1 MTQAQDKED
10 EQWLSALAGRPDL
23 DADPKVNRQAQALRR
38 TLKTRSEMLESKV
51 PQADA
56 AQYQRLLFK
65 IRQENLLVPSKT
77 KLAHPEDNLSA
88 ASTWR
93 GRRPLQSEDDYE
105 NRSVNIPIDRKNLRT
120 ASLTWRNPVL
130 WGLAATVVLGVG
142 VVIQMGGL
150 YPQPDESNILRGGG
164 QSTVLVV
171 AEPEVRLA
179 ELLVGLRAAGEE
191 PTIKREADG
200 RIVLSVKGTEKVLEY
215 LAGQR
220 IEPTLAQG
228 KVTIELRAVKSPK

>member
-10 EQWLSALAGRPDL
+10 EQWLKALAGQPDSG
-23 DADPKVNRQAQALRR
+23 ADSQLNQQASALRR
-38 TLKTRSEMLESKV
+38 TLKARSEMLEVQV
-51 PQADA
+51 PTADA
-56 AQYQRLLFK
+56 TQYEQLMFRLRREGLTGS
-65 IRQENLLVPSKT
+65 R
-77 KLAHPEDNLSA
+77 
-88 ASTWR
+88 R
-93 GRRPLQSEDDYE
+93 GWQ
-105 NRSVNIPIDRKNLRT
+105 
-120 ASLTWRNPVL
+120 NPML

-150 YPQPDESNILRGGG
+150 HPQPDEANILRGGG
-164 QSTVLVV
+164 QSTVLLV

-191 PTIKREADG
+191 TTIRRETDG
-200 RIVLSVKGTEKVLEY
+200 RIVLSVKGTDKVLEY

>member
-10 EQWLSALAGRPDL
+10 EQWLSALAGQPDL

-38 TLKTRSEMLESKV
+38 ALKTRSEMLEAQV
-51 PQADA
+51 PTADA
-56 AQYQRLLFK
+56 TQYEQLMFRLRREGLTTSQR
-65 IRQENLLVPSKT
+65 
-77 KLAHPEDNLSA
+77 
-88 ASTWR
+88 
-93 GRRPLQSEDDYE
+93 G
-105 NRSVNIPIDRKNLRT
+105 
-120 ASLTWRNPVL
+120 WRNPML

-150 YPQPDESNILRGGG
+150 HPQPDEANMLRGGG
-164 QSTVLVV
+164 QSTVLLV

-200 RIVLSVKGTEKVLEY
+200 HIVLTVNGTGKVLEY

-228 KVTIELRAVKSPK
+228 KVIIELRAVKVPP